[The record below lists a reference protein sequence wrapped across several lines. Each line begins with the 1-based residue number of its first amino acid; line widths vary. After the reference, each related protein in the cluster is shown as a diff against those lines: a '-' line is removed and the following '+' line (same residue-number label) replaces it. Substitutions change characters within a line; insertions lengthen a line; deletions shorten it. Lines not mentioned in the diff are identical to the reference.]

1 VRPADHSIFP
11 SAQSRLPHPSAE
23 RPFFQSKQTFGGFIT
38 TRTKSYRIR
47 RVFEV
52 LWKHVNLVA
61 ETRSRKTEIFIQKS
75 FRRVWEVWVRGG
87 PERATFTDS
96 DTTHQFL
103 IDFQGNCLYFTVPH
117 MHGRQMFKKLSVYT
131 LTPMEFEKFN
141 SRIEPC
147 IWGMIFWRNNF
158 AVFGTKS
165 QKIVKNTSFS
175 L

>member
-1 VRPADHSIFP
+1 MNKICRVNIKKDLNKLARDLMKRCLWGEYVEFLYFTVIV
-11 SAQSRLPHPSAE
+11 
-23 RPFFQSKQTFGGFIT
+23 KFIAPPLEL
-38 TRTKSYRIR
+38 K
-47 RVFEV
+47 
-52 LWKHVNLVA
+52 K
-61 ETRSRKTEIFIQKS
+61 KS

-103 IDFQGNCLYFTVPH
+103 IDFQGNCLYSTVPH

-147 IWGMIFWRNNF
+147 IWGMILWGNNSS
-158 AVFGTKS
+158 VFGTKS
-165 QKIVKNTSFS
+165 
-175 L
+175 